1 MTRHEAVVEA
11 AGLIGAI
18 RRSEEPA
25 TLFTRALTRLVGTGL
40 LETEE
45 VEEIEAYIRVA
56 ERMNNRDFAEDM
68 AETFLDLIKG
78 LEPGAALLH

>member
-1 MTRHEAVVEA
+1 M
-11 AGLIGAI
+11 
-18 RRSEEPA
+18 
-25 TLFTRALTRLVGTGL
+25 VGTGL